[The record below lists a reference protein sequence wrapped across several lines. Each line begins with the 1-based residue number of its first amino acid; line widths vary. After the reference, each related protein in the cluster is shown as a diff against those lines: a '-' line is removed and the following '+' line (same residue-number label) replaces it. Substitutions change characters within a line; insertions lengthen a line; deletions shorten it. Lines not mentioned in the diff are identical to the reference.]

1 MFHWGNDCTTAS
13 KESLLLGNNVSV
25 SHVTSHFLL
34 MIRKGGETNVKKQ
47 NAQIAFCSHKKLIR
61 AVSDRG
67 SRGWINNFLK
77 GTRPSD
83 SGRTFSV
90 LRGVPVKL
98 NQTFWPGVYCW
109 AGAMCMFC
117 WAALLS
123 LNLSAVIVSLSD
135 CFCWTGTIQWHN
147 HREIQTWVYYM
158 WARITGGQQV
168 VSKSV
173 YFRYK
178 LKRLEGA

>member
-1 MFHWGNDCTTAS
+1 MSLHISCWWSEREGKDKC
-13 KESLLLGNNVSV
+13 KETKCPKLLFAHIKSW
-25 SHVTSHFLL
+25 F
-34 MIRKGGETNVKKQ
+34 RQFQTN
-47 NAQIAFCSHKKLIR
+47 
-61 AVSDRG
+61 
-67 SRGWINNFLK
+67 RGWINNFLK

-83 SGRTFSV
+83 SGRTFLA
-90 LRGVPVKL
+90 LRGVPVKD

-123 LNLSAVIVSLSD
+123 LNLSAVIVSVSN

-147 HREIQTWVYYM
+147 HREIQTWVYWM

-168 VSKSV
+168 VSESV
-173 YFRYK
+173 YYRYK
-178 LKRLEGA
+178 LRRLGEHKDKWEVLC